1 MVRFRI
7 LTVCLLAFAAVLH
20 YAPGIPAEET
30 RADCSVCGM
39 WIDQYMHTRHVLT
52 EPDGTKI
59 SFCSFTCAAR
69 FMKTHEV
76 DVKQLQVADYLTT
89 ELVGAKDGFYLVE
102 SDAPPVMSY
111 TSIIAFATRESAE
124 KFQKV
129 HGGRI
134 MTFDEVVAAQK

>member
-1 MVRFRI
+1 MLRKI
-7 LTVCLLAFAAVLH
+7 LLVCLLVFIFPACSTTV
-20 YAPGIPAEET
+20 IVAEEA
-30 RADCSVCGM
+30 RDDCRVCGM

-89 ELVGAKDGFYLVE
+89 ELVGVKDGFYLVE

-134 MTFDEVVAAQK
+134 MTFDEVIAAQK